1 MATCILVRPFLHMLA
16 RHSLSLH
23 VKTYPQRAILPDFLR
38 FCIRSPH
45 PYQPHFESRDV
56 LTILREFITRSH
68 VIFFPLNMAT
78 NFNTLTYIR
87 LPSLGLV
94 QIHGHW
100 PMVPTS
106 RRGIA
111 ALATDGLEGVRA
123 AVHDTCFKLARLS
136 CSACTSRCLLGWAVG
151 PCWPCRE
158 SYYSRVRVAC
168 AEVEFERWVY
178 RRATIGSTIWVG
190 FFCKGKKMLSRF
202 LYLILIYNAARSRLA
217 VDLWAP
223 IV

>member
-1 MATCILVRPFLHMLA
+1 MDTCSRRFLIRPFLHMLA
-16 RHSLSLH
+16 QHSLSLH

-38 FCIRSPH
+38 FGIRSLICSPH
-45 PYQPHFESRDV
+45 PYQPHFESRDM

-68 VIFFPLNMAT
+68 VIFFPLNIAT
-78 NFNTLTYIR
+78 NSNTLTYIR

-111 ALATDGLEGVRA
+111 ALATDGLEGVCA
-123 AVHDTCFKLARLS
+123 AVHNTCFKLARLS
-136 CSACTSRCLLGWAVG
+136 CFACTSRCWLGWAVG
-151 PCWPCRE
+151 PCWPRRE
-158 SYYSRVRVAC
+158 SYYSCVRVAC

-178 RRATIGSTIWVG
+178 RRATIGGTIWVS
-190 FFCKGKKMLSRF
+190 FFL
-202 LYLILIYNAARSRLA
+202 
-217 VDLWAP
+217 
-223 IV
+223 